1 MQEVQW
7 EKWASIIIR
16 VLGVTNA
23 IVGSS
28 TLRALKQQREIRL
41 DYTLLYLD
49 PQRDR
54 Q

>member
-28 TLRALKQQREIRL
+28 TLRALKQREIRL